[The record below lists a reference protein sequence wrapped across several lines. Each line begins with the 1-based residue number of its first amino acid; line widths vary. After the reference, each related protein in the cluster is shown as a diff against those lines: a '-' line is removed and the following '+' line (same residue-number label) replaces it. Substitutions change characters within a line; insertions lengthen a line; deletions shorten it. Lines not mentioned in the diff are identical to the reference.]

1 MRILCMTL
9 FAASTALIAGC
20 ANVTSGHRVVHM
32 KEKPAQICI
41 VKNPKVRISA
51 ALPALKSA
59 LSRRGIRPIVAANP
73 AKCPCDYRLNYTM
86 RRSWSYTT
94 YLGSIDLFLY
104 KKRTLISRAKYRAGK
119 LTLTK
124 WAVLPRELTRPWESS
139 LENLRPEAV
148 QNQKRL
154 PLAKK
159 APHAN

>member
-1 MRILCMTL
+1 M
-9 FAASTALIAGC
+9 STIVLTIFIFIALIAGC

-86 RRSWSYTT
+86 RRSWNYTT
-94 YLGSIDLFLY
+94 YLGSIDLSLY

-124 WAVLPRELTRPWESS
+124 WGRTAERIDKAVGKLLGES
-139 LENLRPEAV
+139 
-148 QNQKRL
+148 
-154 PLAKK
+154 
-159 APHAN
+159 